1 MNQLFRRIK
10 RRFNWDVNFKTETIL
25 EIMAD
30 MANIDS
36 CFIQDKLSKEYEKA
50 VIQNFLTTEAQH
62 WLGNIVYTPDMEY
75 RYQIVKCVAKE
86 VRQYDLSI
94 VPEAFTRECIIL
106 DLDGDKWY
114 IDPTVGNWKTK
125 CYDIGNHRFYIS
137 RKKPK
142 FMVKKEILTED
153 RLMV

>member
-1 MNQLFRRIK
+1 MNQLYRRIK
-10 RRFNWDVNFKTETIL
+10 RRFNWDVNFQTETIL

-50 VIQNFLTTEAQH
+50 VIQNFLTTEAH

-75 RYQIVKCVAKE
+75 HYQIVKCVAKE

-94 VPEAFTRECIIL
+94 VPEAFIRECIIL

-125 CYDIGNHRFYIS
+125 CCEIGNHRFYIS

-142 FMVKKEILTED
+142 FMVKKEVLIED
-153 RLMV
+153 SIIV